1 MAIFLVG
8 SGKLP
13 IGDVVSK
20 EVLSMPP
27 LHRWAWNY
35 ASLFFVRMKYYFA
48 WKVAE
53 GSCVL
58 AGFGFQGYNDKG
70 EVAGWDGVSNMDVKG
85 FELAGNTTEAA
96 RAWNKGASFI
106 WAKRE
111 GVAEGTRLMCSVS
124 VGVMCGGQQARRSGC
139 SATCTSAAATT

>member
-70 EVAGWDGVSNMDVKG
+70 EVTGWDGVSNMDVKG

-96 RAWNKGASFI
+96 RAWNKGASLI
-106 WAKRE
+106 WRKMGR
-111 GVAEGTRLMCSVS
+111 
-124 VGVMCGGQQARRSGC
+124 CGGGNQADFFVWFGVRCVVG
-139 SATCTSAAATT
+139 